1 MRILS
6 LSVTI
11 AFFFIKAICYFI
23 KIYRLYIDIK
33 YQPMESFNITIYPKR
48 KFLLIKNLP
57 FDLVYEKALFLF
69 LNILAKLIAKD
80 VLLL

>member
-1 MRILS
+1 
-6 LSVTI
+6 
-11 AFFFIKAICYFI
+11 
-23 KIYRLYIDIK
+23 
-33 YQPMESFNITIYPKR
+33 MESFNITIYPKR